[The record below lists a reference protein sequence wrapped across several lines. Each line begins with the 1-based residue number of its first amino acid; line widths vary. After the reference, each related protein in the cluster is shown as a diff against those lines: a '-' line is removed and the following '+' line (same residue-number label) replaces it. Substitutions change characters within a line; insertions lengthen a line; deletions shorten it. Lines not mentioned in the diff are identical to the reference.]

1 LDVDTCRHNAYTAG
15 MRTTQYTI
23 RAIPKQLDAFPR
35 SQARLRG
42 KSLNQTVLEYLEQAA
57 KLGMKDQDDDFS
69 WIIGANTLEN
79 TSLQTINELKEVD
92 KQKSRI

>member
-1 LDVDTCRHNAYTAG
+1 